1 MAMPK
6 KGSRLITVDG
16 TTYRWRVGHKP
27 TYSQGN
33 SRAPLTFA
41 VERAE
46 EPASVLLV
54 TLPCARPDNWEGE
67 RTIAVRPILVSGCIR
82 RAIEQGWD
90 SRQGGSGFTLTVTE
104 HDLAALLGES
114 PQYLI
119 PFLWGMIP
127 EGGGIQDLPRAV
139 QIWSRD
145 QTAP

>member
-16 TTYRWRVGHKP
+16 TAYRWRVGHKP
-27 TYSQGN
+27 TYSQ
-33 SRAPLTFA
+33 SDSWAPLTFA

-54 TLPCARPDNWEGE
+54 TLPCARPDNWQGE
-67 RTIAVRPILVSGCIR
+67 RTIAVRPLLVSGCIR
-82 RAIEQGWD
+82 RSIEQGWD
-90 SRQGGSGFTLTVTE
+90 SRQAGPAFTLTLTE

-127 EGGGIQDLPRAV
+127 EGGGIQDLLRAV
-139 QIWSRD
+139 QIWSRN
-145 QTAP
+145 QTTP

>member
-6 KGSRLITVDG
+6 KGSRLITVDA
-16 TTYRWRVGHKP
+16 TVFRWRVSHKP

-33 SRAPLTFA
+33 DWSPLTFA

-46 EPASVLLV
+46 EPGSVLV
-54 TLPCARPDNWEGE
+54 VSLPCARPDNWVGQ
-67 RTIAVRPILVSGCIR
+67 RTITVRPVLVSGCIR
-82 RAIEQGWD
+82 RAVEQGWN
-90 SRQGGSGFTLTVTE
+90 SGQPGAPYSLSVAE
-104 HDLAALLGES
+104 DELAALLGEA

-127 EGGGIQDLPRAV
+127 EGGGIKDLPRCT

-145 QTAP
+145 EH